1 MSHRSPEDSLA
12 QRVVALGAQLSPAE
26 RRVAEYLLEAPPE
39 ELLLSAAGLAE
50 RLSTS
55 DATVVRTAKALGYG
69 GLAELRRAVAARDNE
84 PPLAERLRRTLAE
97 TPPDELL
104 GASIANHLAALGTLT
119 RHVTPELFQHAVDLL
134 ASSARVVWRGVGPS
148 AHLAA
153 YGEFLCRRIGRPSA
167 ALVHTGTSFADELLD
182 IRRGDAVVA
191 LAYGRLQPHVR
202 LLADRADTLQVPVLL
217 VTDAVGHRLRD
228 RVAVTLPTGRGSPG
242 LFASH
247 GTTLLL
253 IEGLV
258 LGLAAADEP
267 AAEASLA
274 MLNDLRAELTGRRID
289 VDSS

>member
-1 MSHRSPEDSLA
+1 MLREDSLA
-12 QRVVALGAQLSPAE
+12 QRLAVHGAELSPAE
-26 RRVAEYLLEAPPE
+26 RRVAEYLLDAPPE
-39 ELLLSAAGLAE
+39 EILLSAAELAD
-50 RLSTS
+50 RLATS

-84 PPLAERLRRTLAE
+84 PVLAERLRRTLAE
-97 TPPDELL
+97 TAPAELL
-104 GASIANHLAALGTLT
+104 GASIANHLAALDTLT
-119 RHVTPELFQHAVDLL
+119 RHVTQELFQHAVDLL
-134 ASSARVVWRGVGPS
+134 ASSTRVVWRGVGPS

-153 YGEFLCRRIGRPSA
+153 YGEFLCRRIGRSSIA
-167 ALVHTGTSFADELLD
+167 MLHTGTSFADELLD

-202 LLADRADTLQVPVLL
+202 VLVDRADTMHVPVLL

-247 GTTLLL
+247 GTTLVL

-258 LGLAAADEP
+258 LGLAAVDEP